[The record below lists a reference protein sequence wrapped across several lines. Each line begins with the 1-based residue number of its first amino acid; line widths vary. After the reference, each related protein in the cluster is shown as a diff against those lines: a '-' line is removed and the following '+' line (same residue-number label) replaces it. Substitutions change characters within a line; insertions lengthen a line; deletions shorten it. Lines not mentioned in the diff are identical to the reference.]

1 MWLRLLELQSLILC
15 SGQFYPIHGILISF
29 LMNVVVHV
37 LKNCVIITRFFF
49 VGISTKRVKWCEK
62 DSLPSSVAFMS
73 TRNQSVL
80 KDRLNSERT
89 TPVKNFLFHIVKN
102 TKKHHQLKVNFLSIV
117 GMVLCVKKGRFA
129 GKNVEGVRTSL
140 LVASVTWTMG
150 RTSLLDASL
159 RLSQARFFSFCF
171 LKFNE

>member
-29 LMNVVVHV
+29 LMTVLVHV

-73 TRNQSVL
+73 TRSQSVL
-80 KDRLNSERT
+80 KDRLNAWKNNTCEKYTLSHCKEYEK
-89 TPVKNFLFHIVKN
+89 TPS
-102 TKKHHQLKVNFLSIV
+102 TQSQLPLNRRN
-117 GMVLCVKKGRFA
+117 G
-129 GKNVEGVRTSL
+129 
-140 LVASVTWTMG
+140 
-150 RTSLLDASL
+150 SL
-159 RLSQARFFSFCF
+159 REKGTLRWEECWGCPHKSPCCECDLNHGPHQSLGC
-171 LKFNE
+171 